1 MVAIQARADGALML
15 ERNRLNP
22 RANEEV
28 EITDGEQFYWNK
40 GRAEKELNVP
50 SQDNQMEGSA
60 VCSQWGHRK
69 RRDGVRAVGRG
80 GRER

>member
-28 EITDGEQFYWNK
+28 EITGGEQSYWNK
-40 GRAEKELNVP
+40 GRTEKELNVP
-50 SQDNQMEGSA
+50 SQDNQIEEGSA
-60 VCSQWGHRK
+60 VCSAGTQEEEGWS
-69 RRDGVRAVGRG
+69 
-80 GRER
+80 